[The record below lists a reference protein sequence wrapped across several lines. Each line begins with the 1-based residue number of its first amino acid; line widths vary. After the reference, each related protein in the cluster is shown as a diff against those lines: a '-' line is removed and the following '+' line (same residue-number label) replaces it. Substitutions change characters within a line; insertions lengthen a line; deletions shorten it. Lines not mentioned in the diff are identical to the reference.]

1 MRKDSQ
7 GFKPESP
14 FSTLPRLSGKIRP
27 RKGIT
32 MTKFTG
38 YRCTL
43 CGTEYLPG
51 QVTYTCPKDG
61 GNLDV
66 ELDYD
71 SIKKKY
77 QPEDITSRG
86 DFSLWRYE
94 PLLPVG
100 VPKGEATPLHLAGW
114 TPVFA
119 MPRLAEKLG
128 LKHLWVKDESRNP
141 TASFK
146 DRASAVV
153 VARAQEIKAEV
164 VVTASTGNAGA
175 ALAGMSAAI
184 GQKAI
189 IFAPKSAPPA
199 KVAQLL
205 IFGAKVILVD
215 GTYDDAFDLTVK
227 AANEF
232 GWYCRNT
239 GYNPFTAEGKKT
251 AAFEI
256 WEWWIEAHRDW
267 HKKDSPLDNHS
278 PLTIFV
284 SVGDGNIISGIHK
297 GFKDLFKLGWIPSL
311 PRIVGV
317 QAEGSAA
324 IANAFRDGGETIVPV
339 SANTIADS
347 ISVDLPRD
355 GVRAVRAA
363 RETHGSYVTVSD
375 ADILEAIA
383 ALGQAGVFAEPAG
396 AAAYA
401 GLVKVTV
408 SGEVRSDDP
417 VLVLNTG
424 SGLKDV
430 KAAMQ
435 AVVGAPVIE
444 PTLKALKKHIGR
456 NGSGV

>member
-1 MRKDSQ
+1 MS
-7 GFKPESP
+7 
-14 FSTLPRLSGKIRP
+14 
-27 RKGIT
+27 
-32 MTKFTG
+32 KFTG
-38 YRCTL
+38 YRCSL

-61 GNLDV
+61 GNLDI
-66 ELDYD
+66 ELEFD
-71 SIKKKY
+71 SIRKKY
-77 QPEDITSRG
+77 QPEDITSRR

-94 PLLPVG
+94 PLLPVNE
-100 VPKGEATPLHLAGW
+100 PKGEATPLHLAGW
-114 TPVFA
+114 TPVFE
-119 MPRLAEKLG
+119 MPRLAEKLR
-128 LKHLWVKDESRNP
+128 LKHLWLKDESHNP

-146 DRASAVV
+146 DRASAIV

-227 AANEF
+227 AADEF

-256 WEWWIEAHRDW
+256 WEWWIEVHRAW
-267 HKKDSPLDNHS
+267 HEKDSPLDSHS

-297 GFKDLFKLGWIPSL
+297 GFKDLLRLGWISNL
-311 PRIVGV
+311 PRIIGV

-324 IANAFRDGGETIVPV
+324 IANAFTANTEKIIPV
-339 SANTIADS
+339 SAATLADS

-363 RETHGSYVTVSD
+363 RETNGTYITIPDSE
-375 ADILEAIA
+375 ILKAIA
-383 ALGQAGVFAEPAG
+383 ELGRMGVFAEPAG

-401 GLVKVTV
+401 GLVKAAA
-408 SGEVRSDDP
+408 SGMVGGDDP

-435 AVVGAPVIE
+435 AVAEAPTIK
-444 PTLKALKKHIGR
+444 PTLEAVKKLL
-456 NGSGV
+456 

>member
-1 MRKDSQ
+1 MKN
-7 GFKPESP
+7 
-14 FSTLPRLSGKIRP
+14 
-27 RKGIT
+27 
-32 MTKFTG
+32 FTG
-38 YRCTL
+38 YKCSL

-66 ELDYD
+66 VLDYEL
-71 SIKKKY
+71 IKRKFHY
-77 QPEDITSRG
+77 EDITSRTES
-86 DFSLWRYE
+86 SLWRYL
-94 PLLPVG
+94 PLLPVDEPAG
-100 VPKGEATPLHLAGW
+100 DSTPLHAAGW

-119 MPRLAEKLG
+119 LPRLAEKLN
-128 LKHLWVKDESRNP
+128 LKHLWLKDESRNP

-146 DRASAVV
+146 DRASAIVV
-153 VARAQEIKAEV
+153 TRARELKSEI

-175 ALAGMSAAI
+175 ALAGMSAAV
-184 GQKAI
+184 GQKAV

-227 AANEF
+227 AADEF

-239 GYNPFTAEGKKT
+239 GYNPFTIEGKKT

-256 WEWWIEAHRDW
+256 WEWWLQAHRDW
-267 HKKDSPLDNHS
+267 HKKDSPLDNHP

-297 GFKDLFKLGWIPSL
+297 GFKDLLALGWIPNM

-324 IANAFRDGGETIVPV
+324 IANAFNANTETITPV
-339 SANTIADS
+339 SAATLADS

-363 RETHGSYVTVSD
+363 KETGGTYITVTDDEIIKS
-375 ADILEAIA
+375 IA
-383 ALGQAGVFAEPAG
+383 ELGKMGVFPEPAG
-396 AAAYA
+396 ATAYA
-401 GLVKVTV
+401 GLVKATSLGVV
-408 SGEVRSDDP
+408 GSDDP
-417 VLVLNTG
+417 ILVMNTG

-435 AVVGAPVIE
+435 AVNPAPIIE
-444 PTLKALKKHIGR
+444 PTLEAVKKLL
-456 NGSGV
+456 